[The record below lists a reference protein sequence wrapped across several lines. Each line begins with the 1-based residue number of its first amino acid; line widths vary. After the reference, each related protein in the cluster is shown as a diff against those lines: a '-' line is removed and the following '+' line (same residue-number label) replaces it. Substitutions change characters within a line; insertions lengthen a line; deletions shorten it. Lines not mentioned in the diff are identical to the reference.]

1 MSGLPD
7 ASEEFATVP
16 PMIDGRVAAA
26 LDCAA
31 PAAASDS
38 AASDSAATP
47 TTVASARVVEHL
59 IILDFEGTC
68 DPSDERL
75 TRLQQCDIH
84 EIIEFP
90 AVWISA
96 RGENAG
102 TEIDFF
108 REYVKPVEGAAEG
121 KAREISAFC
130 ECRSRATHALGTL
143 NSELCHVLTTVP
155 RALLLCPPS
164 FGPQPKEP
172 PLACACRSSEATP
185 LTGAC
190 RVLCLRAAPSA
201 GVPPSSSQARAS
213 PGSHKLTSIAPPP
226 SMLSSSAFGSG
237 WTSVD

>member
-38 AASDSAATP
+38 ATATP
-47 TTVASARVVEHL
+47 TTVVTARVVEHL

-130 ECRSRATHALGTL
+130 ECRSRATHALGTFNL
-143 NSELCHVLTTVP
+143 ELFHVLTTVP
-155 RALLLCPPS
+155 RALAPTCM
-164 FGPQPKEP
+164 
-172 PLACACRSSEATP
+172 
-185 LTGAC
+185 GA
-190 RVLCLRAAPSA
+190 
-201 GVPPSSSQARAS
+201 
-213 PGSHKLTSIAPPP
+213 
-226 SMLSSSAFGSG
+226 
-237 WTSVD
+237 

>member
-1 MSGLPD
+1 LPEIDARAMLPD
-7 ASEEFATVP
+7 ASEEFATAP

-121 KAREISAFC
+121 KARDISAFC

-155 RALLLCPPS
+155 RALAPTCM
-164 FGPQPKEP
+164 
-172 PLACACRSSEATP
+172 
-185 LTGAC
+185 GA
-190 RVLCLRAAPSA
+190 
-201 GVPPSSSQARAS
+201 
-213 PGSHKLTSIAPPP
+213 
-226 SMLSSSAFGSG
+226 
-237 WTSVD
+237 

>member
-1 MSGLPD
+1 MSGLVGLPSD
-7 ASEEFATVP
+7 ATA
-16 PMIDGRVAAA
+16 IDG
-26 LDCAA
+26 AA

-38 AASDSAATP
+38 ATATP
-47 TTVASARVVEHL
+47 TTVATARVVEHL

-130 ECRSRATHALGTL
+130 DCRSRATPGLGTFNL
-143 NSELCHVLTTVP
+143 DLCHTLITVP
-155 RALLLCPPS
+155 RALAPTCA
-164 FGPQPKEP
+164 
-172 PLACACRSSEATP
+172 PLP
-185 LTGAC
+185 
-190 RVLCLRAAPSA
+190 
-201 GVPPSSSQARAS
+201 
-213 PGSHKLTSIAPPP
+213 
-226 SMLSSSAFGSG
+226 
-237 WTSVD
+237 

>member
-1 MSGLPD
+1 VRSAPKYIVVSRRSLPGTKLPLLICIEEICRRLMRIRASPIKLSGLPD
-7 ASEEFATVP
+7 ASEEFATAP

-155 RALLLCPPS
+155 RALAPTCM
-164 FGPQPKEP
+164 
-172 PLACACRSSEATP
+172 
-185 LTGAC
+185 GA
-190 RVLCLRAAPSA
+190 
-201 GVPPSSSQARAS
+201 
-213 PGSHKLTSIAPPP
+213 
-226 SMLSSSAFGSG
+226 
-237 WTSVD
+237 

>member
-1 MSGLPD
+1 
-7 ASEEFATVP
+7 
-16 PMIDGRVAAA
+16 MIDGRVAAA

-38 AASDSAATP
+38 AASDAASDSAATP
-47 TTVASARVVEHL
+47 TTVATARGVVEHL

-130 ECRSRATHALGTL
+130 ECRSRATHALGTFNL
-143 NSELCHVLTTVP
+143 ELFHVLTTVP
-155 RALLLCPPS
+155 RALAPTCM
-164 FGPQPKEP
+164 
-172 PLACACRSSEATP
+172 
-185 LTGAC
+185 GA
-190 RVLCLRAAPSA
+190 
-201 GVPPSSSQARAS
+201 
-213 PGSHKLTSIAPPP
+213 
-226 SMLSSSAFGSG
+226 
-237 WTSVD
+237 